1 MSHSV
6 SFFSGKFMSIN
17 VNKFLIYL
25 SGFVLLSLYFLLTI
39 FILPSEFLMTEQLI
53 PEPYFQSTLS
63 DSQINLGD
71 SFRLDIVSI
80 NNGDYADI
88 HIVSVAF
95 PDLFEIDDVVKI
107 ATYDFSLSPSY
118 ISIGD
123 EIGSTYSGG
132 IETTFAQYPSIEAMS
147 RPLKPNIETHFDLV
161 VTPNTSGIFN
171 IYVKSIGI
179 PHSSDVSHY
188 PYSGI
193 LDHQNEY
200 VQVHSVTVNP

>member
-1 MSHSV
+1 M
-6 SFFSGKFMSIN
+6 
-17 VNKFLIYL
+17 NKFLIYL
-25 SGFVLLSLYFLLTI
+25 GGFVILLFYFILTI
-39 FILPSEFLMTEQLI
+39 FILPGDFLLTEQLI
-53 PEPYFQSTLS
+53 PEPTFQTILS
-63 DSQINLGD
+63 DSEIILGD
-71 SFRLDIVSI
+71 SFRLDIVSV
-80 NNGDYADI
+80 NDGDYADI

-95 PDLFEIDDVVKI
+95 PDLIEIGDVVKI

-118 ISIGD
+118 ISIG
-123 EIGSTYSGG
+123 EKIGSKYSGG
-132 IETTFAQYPSIEAMS
+132 VETTIAQYPSIEAMS

-161 VTPNTSGIFN
+161 VTPSTSGIFN